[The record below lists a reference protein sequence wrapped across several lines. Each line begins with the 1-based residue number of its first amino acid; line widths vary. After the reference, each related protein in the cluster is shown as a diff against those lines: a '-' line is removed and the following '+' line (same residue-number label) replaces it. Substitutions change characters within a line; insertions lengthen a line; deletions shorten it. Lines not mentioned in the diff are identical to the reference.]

1 MGVAD
6 GVGFI
11 PPAGGTEGGLL
22 APVPGVIAGVGLTL
36 LWGATDRTGRSGS
49 LPIVPHGNCRQSLL
63 VMKAMISNRIP
74 FSFDPVYTGES
85 NRRRMERI
93 LKKLLRGEIAFPSS
107 AILKKRGVRAK
118 RVG

>member
-1 MGVAD
+1 
-6 GVGFI
+6 
-11 PPAGGTEGGLL
+11 
-22 APVPGVIAGVGLTL
+22 
-36 LWGATDRTGRSGS
+36 
-49 LPIVPHGNCRQSLL
+49 
-63 VMKAMISNRIP
+63 MKAMISNRIP
-74 FSFDPVYTGES
+74 FSFDPVYAGES